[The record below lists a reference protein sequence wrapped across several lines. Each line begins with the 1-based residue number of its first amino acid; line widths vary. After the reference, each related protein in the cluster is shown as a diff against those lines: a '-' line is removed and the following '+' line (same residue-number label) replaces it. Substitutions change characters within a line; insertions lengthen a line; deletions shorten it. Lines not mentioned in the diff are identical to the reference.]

1 MNGLQSVLTIL
12 CISFIVNQICEV
24 FEKKALYDSC
34 AKWVL
39 SMDDKNLEID
49 SDTSGNKDKDGDN

>member
-12 CISFIVNQICEV
+12 CISFIVNRICEA

-34 AKWVL
+34 AKCVT
-39 SMDDKNLEID
+39 SMDDEDLEID
-49 SDTSGNKDKDGDN
+49 SDTSENKDKDGDN